1 MKGGARM
8 KAKAIEYL
16 NSLILESTPKAELD
30 LIEFAKKCVREYKE
44 KEPKVKVGFV
54 PPTKQEVADYV
65 ASKGYYVDVD
75 KFYEYYTVAEWHD
88 KLGKPV
94 KNWKLKLL
102 VWKQDTNE
110 KQQFIKNNYTK
121 QQIDDLITNLDEVE
135 V

>member
-1 MKGGARM
+1 MKS
-8 KAKAIEYL
+8 KVIDWL

-88 KLGKPV
+88 KLGEPI

-102 VWKQDTNE
+102 AWKQDTCPQKENY
-110 KQQFIKNNYTK
+110 IHNNYTK
-121 QQIDDLITNLDEVE
+121 ESIQSLITNLDEVE